1 MKRVTVIDEGRDLWE
16 VRGRLLMFLFVLR
29 GTFFKGAAAI
39 IISSPFRQDA
49 RSDGRSLRGRVRS
62 FRPTTP
68 NQNRR
73 EGERRRGPRPAEL
86 STRH

>member
-29 GTFFKGAAAI
+29 GTFFKGAAV
-39 IISSPFRQDA
+39 IISSPFRRDA
-49 RSDGRSLRGRVRS
+49 RAPLVVVGRRPVVRPSDRTK
-62 FRPTTP
+62 PKP
-68 NQNRR
+68 N
-73 EGERRRGPRPAEL
+73 GEKGPRPTEL